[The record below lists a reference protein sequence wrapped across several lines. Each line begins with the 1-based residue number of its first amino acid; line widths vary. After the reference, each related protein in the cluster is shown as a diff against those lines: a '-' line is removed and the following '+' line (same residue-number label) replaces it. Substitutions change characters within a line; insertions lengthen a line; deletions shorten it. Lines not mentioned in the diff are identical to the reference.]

1 MTEEN
6 YRMVLA
12 RDLIDELAEENALA
26 AEARKTGK
34 LRGAIT
40 GLKQLDQTLGG
51 FLSPGVHILQSAP
64 GTGKSALALQI
75 AASCGFPS
83 LFVSAEMPI
92 LELFRR
98 LIARATKTHLG
109 KLKSGEL
116 SNSEIISLAQGAVEK
131 SPNLAF
137 LDASTCFVN
146 AESLLDKTELLL
158 KKTNSKQALLV
169 LDSLQYWSKG
179 LDAGSEY
186 EQVSQGIKALSM
198 VSAGLS
204 LPIIAISH
212 RSRVGNREGGLHA
225 AKGSGDIEYAA
236 ESVIDLTREKD
247 TKPDASGN
255 VPTTLAIHKN
265 RHGEVGKIIPLEF
278 CGKFQLFTEK
288 ESK

>member
-1 MTEEN
+1 
-6 YRMVLA
+6 
-12 RDLIDELAEENALA
+12 LIDELAAENALA

-40 GLKQLDQTLGG
+40 GLKQLDQALGG
-51 FLSPGVHILQSAP
+51 FLSPGVHILQSSP
-64 GTGKSALALQI
+64 GSGKTALALQI
-75 AASCGFPS
+75 AANCGFPC

-98 LIARATKTHLG
+98 LVARATKTHLT

-116 SNSEIISLAQGAVEK
+116 SHNEIISLAQTAVEK
-131 SPNLAF
+131 CPNLAF
-137 LDASTCFVN
+137 LDASNSYVK

-158 KKTNSKQALLV
+158 KKTSNTKALVV
-169 LDSLQYWSKG
+169 LDSLQYWAKG
-179 LDAGSEY
+179 LDANSEY
-186 EQVSQGIKALSM
+186 EQVSQSVKALSM

-204 LPIIAISH
+204 VPIIAISH
-212 RSRVGNREGGLHA
+212 RSRLGNREGGLHA
-225 AKGSGDIEYAA
+225 SKGSGDIEYAS

-247 TKPDASGN
+247 AKIDASGN

-265 RHGEVGKIIPLEF
+265 RHGEVGRIIPLDF

-288 ESK
+288 DSR